1 VEVRAQRDGSGNCSL
16 HIVNVVP
23 QRQQD
28 EWCTLPCTT
37 ACSPYTMTLPGADTM
52 NGGIIGDDCFLFK
65 GGLGD
70 VEGAGE
76 DILEVNCA
84 RRGSAGEVSEAEE
97 ECDTER
103 CWCVSVTADPN
114 QPQLP
119 EYIFVQPVLSLTRR
133 GEICS
138 ASATVHCHARVLKRA
153 FFV

>member
-1 VEVRAQRDGSGNCSL
+1 MEVRAQRDGSGNCSL
-16 HIVNVVP
+16 HNVNIVP

-28 EWCTLPCTT
+28 ERCTLPCTT

-65 GGLGD
+65 RGLGD

-76 DILEVNCA
+76 DIWEVNCA

-114 QPQLP
+114 QLQLP
-119 EYIFVQPVLSLTRR
+119 ESKYLCNWCFHSR
-133 GEICS
+133 GE
-138 ASATVHCHARVLKRA
+138 AKLALRA
-153 FFV
+153 LPFTAMPAC